1 MASAPVGRQT
11 AGDPL
16 PANRNAA
23 FAGALLD
30 ELARSGV
37 QHVCVSPGSR
47 STPLAIAAAAT
58 PGLRV
63 WTHVDERA
71 AAFFALGIAKA
82 TRTPAALVC
91 TSGTAAANFLPA
103 VVEACQARV
112 PLVALTADRPPEL
125 RDWGAAQTIDQVRLF
140 GSHVRWFTELPLPE
154 PDAGL
159 LRHVRATAA
168 RAVALAAGPPA
179 GPVHLNVPYREPLAP
194 APVAADRAALAA
206 LDDAVAREG
215 RDGAPFL
222 RVAAPARAPEPELV
236 RELAAA
242 VRRCPDGVLLAG
254 PDDRDPAVAAAAT
267 RLARAAG
274 WPLLA
279 DGASPLR
286 RGPHVADALVCGAHD
301 SFLRS
306 ERFAAGHP
314 PALVLRL
321 GAPPTSRAAALWLDA
336 AELWLAD
343 PDDGFADPTRRA
355 ARLLRA
361 DPTAL
366 CHALAA
372 ELERTPPPDR
382 PPAWLRDFAT
392 AERRAQAT
400 LERAIAAAPALFAP
414 AVVRALAGA
423 LPEGAALFASN
434 SMPIRDVEAF
444 LPPAAKRLRVL
455 ASRGANG
462 IDGIPSTALGAAATL
477 GAPLALLT
485 GDLAFLHD
493 AGGLLAARRH
503 RLSALIVVVNDDG
516 GGIFDHLPIAG
527 FGAGVDFEALFTVPH
542 GADLAH
548 ATALAG
554 GRHGRVTEASA
565 LGPALAAGLER
576 PGLDV
581 VEVPVERAA
590 NAAHHRALHAAVV
603 AAVEAAS

>member
-1 MASAPVGRQT
+1 MAAAPLGRPGAGSA
-11 AGDPL
+11 L

-23 FAGALLD
+23 FAGALLE
-30 ELARSGV
+30 ELARAGV
-37 QHVCVSPGSR
+37 RHVCVCPGSR

-82 TRTPAALVC
+82 TRAPAALVC
-91 TSGTAAANFLPA
+91 TSGTAAANLLPA
-103 VVEACQARV
+103 VVEASLGRV

-140 GSHVRWFTELPLPE
+140 GSHARWFAELPLPE
-154 PDAGL
+154 PSAEL

-168 RAVALAAGPPA
+168 RAVAVAAGPPA
-179 GPVHLNVPYREPLAP
+179 GPVHLNVPYREPLEP
-194 APVAADRAALAA
+194 TVVPADRAALAA
-206 LDDAVAREG
+206 LDDALARAG
-215 RDGAPFL
+215 RDAAPYL
-222 RVAAPARAPEPELV
+222 RVHTPAPAPEPGLV

-242 VRRCPDGVLLAG
+242 VRGTPRGVLLCG
-254 PDDRDPAVAAAAT
+254 PDDRDPAVAPAAA

-286 RGPHVADALVCGAHD
+286 RGPHVLDAPVCGAHD

-314 PALVLRL
+314 PALALRL
-321 GAPPTSRAAALWLDA
+321 GAPPTSKATARWLEP

-343 PDDGFADPTRRA
+343 PEGGFADPAHRA
-355 ARLLRA
+355 ARLLRC
-361 DPTAL
+361 DPAAL

-372 ELERTPPPDR
+372 ELERAAPAAPS
-382 PPAWLRDFAT
+382 AWLREFVA
-392 AERRAQAT
+392 AERRAQAA
-400 LERAIAAAPALFAP
+400 LARGIAAAPALLAP
-414 AVVRALAGA
+414 AVVRALADA
-423 LPEGAALFASN
+423 LPDGAALFASN

-462 IDGIPSTALGAAATL
+462 IDGIPSTALGAAAAL

-503 RLSALIVVVNDDG
+503 PLSALFVVVNDDG
-516 GGIFDHLPIAG
+516 GGIFDYLPVAELG
-527 FGAGVDFEALFTVPH
+527 DPLAFEALFTVPH
-542 GADLAH
+542 GADLADV
-548 ATALAG
+548 TALAG
-554 GRHGRVTEASA
+554 GRHVRVTDPAA
-565 LGPALAAGLER
+565 LAPALAEGLAA

-581 VEVPVERAA
+581 VEVPMERAA
-590 NAAHHRALHAAVV
+590 NAAHHRALHATAV
-603 AAVEAAS
+603 AAVEEAA